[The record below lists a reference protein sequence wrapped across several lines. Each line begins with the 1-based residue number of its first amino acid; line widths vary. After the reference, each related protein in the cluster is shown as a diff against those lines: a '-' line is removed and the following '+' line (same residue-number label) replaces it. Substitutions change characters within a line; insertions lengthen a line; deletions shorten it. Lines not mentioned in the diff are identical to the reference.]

1 MAGKRDV
8 YEKALNDGISA
19 AWDQQWDRAMAS
31 YRVALEEFPD
41 DPTVLSNL
49 GQALLALNKQKEALI
64 VYQRVARVSPG
75 DPVPIEKC
83 AELME
88 GFGQIAAAAQAY
100 YAVGELY
107 VNRREIEKAIESWG
121 RSAMLVPNNINAH
134 SRLALAYE
142 RIGKTAES
150 IAEYIEVA
158 RIFQSQG
165 DIPKAMQTVQRALQI
180 DPQSTDSHKALSM
193 IQRGE
198 LLPERRR
205 TAKGPASTGMLHRLN
220 AFTAPS
226 DPEPSDLDKKPASK
240 VASETEKKFN
250 PLEKCRQLALA
261 MLAESLFDIGDVSTA
276 DPEPVKSPQGIGFM
290 RGIKSEPKKDYK
302 SSNRAQIVSSL
313 SQAIEAQTQ
322 GAVDV
327 ANSFFEKALRAGSDN
342 AALYYILASN
352 YLDQENYKE
361 AIKHFTSATK
371 NPEYAS
377 GAHYGLGVCYART
390 DKMKEAV
397 IQLINSLR
405 AVDLTT
411 VPAAQAEA
419 LNGLYKN
426 FYTSMDRENPSDD
439 DLISLGENLI
449 AFLSGPDWEERVKV
463 SREQVN
469 LQQGS
474 ALAPLADLLLIPGA
488 DRIMESMSLINKY
501 LANNWLVSAMD
512 EAHRAI
518 ETSSLYIPAHLK
530 VAEILAKENRIE
542 AAVAKYTAVANLYHV
557 RGDSSRTARIY
568 EEIAR
573 LAPQDVNARAKLIE
587 MLKAQGKTVEA
598 IEQYIEMAEAY
609 YDLADLEMARKTYS
623 DALTLAQRPGVGDR
637 SLALKSL
644 LHMGDI
650 DMQRLDWRQAMVT
663 YAQVKATDPGNAQGR
678 AMLVDL
684 YFRNNQARQALG
696 EADDFLKMILGK
708 GDAKTA
714 ISFLEQV
721 LRDHPDDI
729 GMLSRLA
736 RLYQETGR
744 KADAI
749 AQLDAIG
756 ELQLQAGN
764 RAESI
769 KTIQAIIAMSPD
781 NVAEYQAV
789 LAQLQSG

>member
-1 MAGKRDV
+1 MAGRRDV
-8 YEKALNDGISA
+8 YEKSLNDGISA
-19 AWDQQWDRAMAS
+19 AWDQQWDKAIAS
-31 YRVALEEFPD
+31 YRIALEEFPD

-49 GQALLALNKQKEALI
+49 GQALLAINKQKEALI
-64 VYQRVARVSPG
+64 VYQRAARVSPG

-88 GFGQIAAAAQAY
+88 DFGQIAPAAQAY

-121 RSAMLVPNNINAH
+121 RSAALVPNNINAH

-158 RIFQSQG
+158 RIFQAQG
-165 DIPKAMQTVQRALQI
+165 DIPKAMQTAQRALQV
-180 DPQSTDSHKALSM
+180 DPQSADANKVLNM

-198 LLPERRR
+198 LLPEPRR
-205 TAKGPASTGMLHRLN
+205 TARGPASTGMLRRLS
-220 AFTAPS
+220 AFAAPP
-226 DPEPSDLDKKPASK
+226 DQDKKPAFK
-240 VASETEKKFN
+240 ETSETEKKFN
-250 PLEKCRQLALA
+250 PLEKCRQQALA
-261 MLAESLFDIGDVSTA
+261 MLAESLFDIGDVSA
-276 DPEPVKSPQGIGFM
+276 AEPEPAKSPQGTGFL
-290 RGIKSEPKKDYK
+290 RGIKSETKKDSK
-302 SSNRAQIVSSL
+302 GSSRSQIVSNL

-322 GAVDV
+322 GDLST
-327 ANSFFEKALRAGSDN
+327 ANSFFEKAQRAGLDN
-342 AALYYILASN
+342 AALYYTLASN

-371 NPEYAS
+371 NPDYAP

-397 IQLINSLR
+397 IQLINSLK
-405 AVDLTT
+405 AVDITT
-411 VPAAQAEA
+411 VPAAQADA
-419 LNGLYKN
+419 LSSLYEN
-426 FYTSMDRENPSDD
+426 FYASMDRENPSED

-449 AFLSGPDWEERVKV
+449 AFLSGSDWEDRVKV
-463 SREQVN
+463 SREQLN
-469 LQQGS
+469 LQQGG

-488 DRIMESMSLINKY
+488 DRIMESMSLINRY
-501 LANNWLVSAMD
+501 MANNWLVSAMD

-518 ETSSLYIPAHLK
+518 ESSPLYIPAHLK

-557 RGDSSRTARIY
+557 RGDGSRTAKIY

-598 IEQYIEMAEAY
+598 IKQYIEMAEAY
-609 YDLADLEMARKTYS
+609 YDLADLEMARRTYA
-623 DALTLAQRPGVGDR
+623 DAITLAQRPSAGDR
-637 SLALKSL
+637 SLALTIL
-644 LHMGDI
+644 LRMGDI

-663 YAQVKATDPGNAQGR
+663 YAQVKSTDPGNVQGR

-696 EADDFLKMILGK
+696 ETDDFLKMVLGK

-714 ISFLEQV
+714 ISFLEQI
-721 LRDHPDDI
+721 LREHADDI
-729 GMLSRLA
+729 GIHSRLA
-736 RLYQETGR
+736 RLYQDTGR

-749 AQLDAIG
+749 AQLDTIG
-756 ELQLQAGN
+756 ELHLQAGN
-764 RAESI
+764 RAEAI
-769 KTIQAIIAMSPD
+769 KTIQSIIAMSPD